1 MANEQLAALQQKQ
14 EMELVSYLES
24 IESAKWNIYRD
35 FKFAYEVDIEYHEL
49 ELNLIK
55 LATKLKQD

>member
-1 MANEQLAALQQKQ
+1 MANEQLAELQQKQ

-24 IESAKWNIYRD
+24 VENAKWNIFRD
-35 FKFAYEVDIEYHEL
+35 FKFAYGVDIEYHDL

-55 LATKLKQD
+55 LAQEQEK